1 MTNLLSYTHGLLDR
15 LPATAER
22 VRELR
27 VLIVSLVALQG
38 PTKALQRDELT
49 LGSWH
54 TRGNKY
60 CDNMVRSARAA
71 RLLAEAH
78 PGGNNI
84 LSEITAFF

>member
-38 PTKALQRDELT
+38 PANALQRDGLT

-54 TRGNKY
+54 TLDRKD
-60 CDNMVRSARAA
+60 CDNLVRSVRAA
-71 RLLAEAH
+71 CSRSTWRERC
-78 PGGNNI
+78 NSI
-84 LSEITAFF
+84 IWIR